1 MPMFRLLQGQYSE
14 PDGTGQK
21 NHDGTL
27 KCVTHRVAFA
37 KGPDGQMDPTR
48 PVFPVFR
55 SAIDLDT
62 KFNSPGFPPKFE
74 RLGDDGMPASAG
86 GSDPLAQ
93 MPGEPDSV
101 YRTRIQAFLD
111 RAQGKLA
118 GIGAQAQSAP
128 PAQPQPTSVTT
139 LPPKNEGGAQYPPL
153 ESMTVKQ
160 IREWAEAQ
168 EIDVGT
174 EQNKDKLIRII
185 KGK

>member
-62 KFNSPGFPPKFE
+62 RFNSPGFPPKFE
-74 RLGDDGMPASAG
+74 RLGEDGMPASAG

-101 YRTRIQAFLD
+101 YRTRIQSFLD
-111 RAQGKLA
+111 RAQGKLS
-118 GIGAQAQSAP
+118 GIGSATT
-128 PAQPQPTSVTT
+128 QPT
-139 LPPKNEGGAQYPPL
+139 PPVVSPAPVITSSPRNEGGAQYPPL
-153 ESMTVKQ
+153 ETMTVKQ